1 MIDMHH
7 DLLSIIYY
15 SYLRNDDKYLREWI
29 KNFNGDNVS
38 GLLANLYFM
47 SEEEMKQEIG
57 DNEID
62 VLEMF
67 RIATELFKKYLP
79 DTKVIYSIEGCDY
92 IKDTNELEELYK
104 LGLRNILLVWNN
116 PNKYASGNRGNYGL
130 TELGKEFLLKAID
143 LGICIDLSHM
153 NEKTYADTI
162 ELIKDQQTR
171 GKNVKVIASHS
182 NLFKLCPHVRN
193 FSDEQV
199 RSLKDVDGILG
210 IVGYG
215 DFVSSN
221 ATNLKDEYLKH
232 LKRAVSIMGIDNVG
246 VSTDDMLFA
255 SRIFGEEEEKMVFN
269 YSTVKDELTKLLRT
283 SFSDSEIE
291 KILYR
296 NINDKLFEE
305 EKI

>member
-92 IKDTNELEELYK
+92 IKDTNELEKLYK

-162 ELIKDQQTR
+162 ELIKDQQAR

-193 FSDEQV
+193 LSDEQV